1 MRAESCLSA
10 VLSSDLAEPLT
21 CTQKETLERAV
32 TKIVALGE
40 EMGVSAEQ
48 MVELLQG
55 GPDGRPVA
63 AVLDGTV
70 RRNLLNKNCATP
82 LGSVAV

>member
-1 MRAESCLSA
+1 MRAESYLSA

-21 CTQKETLERAV
+21 CAQKETLERAV

-48 MVELLQG
+48 MVELLKEG
-55 GPDGRPVA
+55 
-63 AVLDGTV
+63 LTV
-70 RRNLLNKNCATP
+70 GQLLQYLTARS
-82 LGSVAV
+82 GEIS